1 MTARVRIQAESRK
14 GVLVVPIQ
22 AIVEKRDLE
31 GKGSWASN
39 PEGQKIVYRLEGGK
53 ARAVPIE
60 VGLNDETRVEIV
72 SAIREGTESPSARI
86 GR

>member
-39 PEGQKIVYRLEGGK
+39 PEGQKIVYRVKGGK
-53 ARAVPIE
+53 ARAVPVE

-72 SAIREGTESPSARI
+72 SGIREATDLASARI